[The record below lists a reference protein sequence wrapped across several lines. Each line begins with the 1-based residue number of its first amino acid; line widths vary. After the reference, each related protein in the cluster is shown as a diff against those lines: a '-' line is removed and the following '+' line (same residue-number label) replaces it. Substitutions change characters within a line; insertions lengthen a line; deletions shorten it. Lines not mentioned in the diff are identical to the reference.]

1 MIVYGKITKLKNEGK
16 ITITLQNRGKNTKRT
31 TNQWMIIVLQN
42 ISQEIWYTLIKLNI
56 NMITT
61 ETRFDM
67 TAITQNLGNKKW
79 PSTKR

>member
-1 MIVYGKITKLKNEGK
+1 MIVYGKITKLKSEGK
-16 ITITLQNRGKNTKRT
+16 ITITLQNRGKNTKKT

>member
-16 ITITLQNRGKNTKRT
+16 ITITLQNRGKNTKKT